1 MKNIIKKSITAVIIM
16 ALALTLA
23 MPVTAQAKATPRL
36 NKTKVTVSVK
46 KSYQLKVIGISKKA
60 TWKSSNKKVATVS
73 KNGKMT
79 GNKKGS
85 AVITAK
91 VNKKTY
97 KCKVTVTEPTLNK
110 TKVTLTITKKKTK
123 PAVQLKVKNVSAKNV
138 KWTTSNKKVATVSKN
153 GKVVAKK
160 KGNAVI
166 TVKVKGSKT
175 LRCKVT
181 VKDNRKP
188 VTKPNPNPTPAPSPK
203 PPVECEHNWV
213 KKTVTKM
220 VCECGEIFYD
230 EDARTLHN
238 RQFVLQ
244 GLGGHSFSTDEE
256 TYYECSKCHKT
267 K

>member
-1 MKNIIKKSITAVIIM
+1 MKNIIKKSITSIIIM

-23 MPVTAQAKATPRL
+23 MPMSAEAAKKKTPKIS
-36 NKTKVTVSVK
+36 KTKVT
-46 KSYQLKVIGISKKA
+46 
-60 TWKSSNKKVATVS
+60 
-73 KNGKMT
+73 M
-79 GNKKGS
+79 
-85 AVITAK
+85 
-91 VNKKTY
+91 
-97 KCKVTVTEPTLNK
+97 
-110 TKVTLTITKKKTK
+110 TITKKKTK

-188 VTKPNPNPTPAPSPK
+188 VTKKPAPAPSPNPAPK
-203 PPVECEHNWV
+203 PDGECEHVWV
-213 KKTVTKM
+213 VTEEKFIGTKLI
-220 VCECGEIFYD
+220 CHHGLIFNNED
-230 EDARTLHN
+230 EWAAHCDPLME
-238 RQFVLQ
+238 Q
-244 GLGGHSFSTDEE
+244 GLDGCGVSSSDVYE

-267 K
+267 KIETTF

>member
-1 MKNIIKKSITAVIIM
+1 MKNIIKKSITTIIIM

-23 MPVTAQAKATPRL
+23 MPVTAQAAKKKTPKIS
-36 NKTKVTVSVK
+36 KTKVT
-46 KSYQLKVIGISKKA
+46 
-60 TWKSSNKKVATVS
+60 
-73 KNGKMT
+73 M
-79 GNKKGS
+79 
-85 AVITAK
+85 
-91 VNKKTY
+91 
-97 KCKVTVTEPTLNK
+97 
-110 TKVTLTITKKKTK
+110 TITKKKTK

-188 VTKPNPNPTPAPSPK
+188 VTKKPNPAPK
-203 PPVECEHNWV
+203 PDGECEHNWV
-213 KKTVTKM
+213 QKEKVVGTKL
-220 VCECGEIFYD
+220 ECSCGLLFDNEEKWYEHCDALMENGLENCGVSILEI
-230 EDARTLHN
+230 TK
-238 RQFVLQ
+238 
-244 GLGGHSFSTDEE
+244 

>member
-1 MKNIIKKSITAVIIM
+1 MKNIIKKSITTIIIM

-23 MPVTAQAKATPRL
+23 MPVTAQAAKKKTPKIS
-36 NKTKVTVSVK
+36 KTKVT
-46 KSYQLKVIGISKKA
+46 
-60 TWKSSNKKVATVS
+60 
-73 KNGKMT
+73 M
-79 GNKKGS
+79 
-85 AVITAK
+85 
-91 VNKKTY
+91 
-97 KCKVTVTEPTLNK
+97 
-110 TKVTLTITKKKTK
+110 TITKKKTK

-188 VTKPNPNPTPAPSPK
+188 VTKKPAPSPK
-203 PPVECEHNWV
+203 PPVECKHDWIEKEKV
-213 KKTVTKM
+213 VGTKLT
-220 VCECGEIFYD
+220 CSCGFEFEND
-230 EDARTLHN
+230 EQWTIHCDALIE
-238 RQFVLQ
+238 Q
-244 GLGGHSFSTDEE
+244 GLDGCGISATEITE